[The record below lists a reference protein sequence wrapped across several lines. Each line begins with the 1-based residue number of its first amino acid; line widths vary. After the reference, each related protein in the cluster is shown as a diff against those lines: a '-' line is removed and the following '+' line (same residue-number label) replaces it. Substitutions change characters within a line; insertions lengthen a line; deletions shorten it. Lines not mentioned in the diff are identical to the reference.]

1 MDEDEGQVG
10 YEASEAGYERT
21 AIIDDGLLSFICKAF
36 ALCFD
41 SYFKIIFFSKAVPL
55 VQVCE
60 RVAFGKA
67 AFVLK
72 MQKQFKAAP

>member
-41 SYFKIIFFSKAVPL
+41 SYFKIIFF
-55 VQVCE
+55 
-60 RVAFGKA
+60 
-67 AFVLK
+67 
-72 MQKQFKAAP
+72 FKSCAGLREGCIWKSRLCIENAETV